1 MKKSAF
7 LSIFLLFLN
16 FFDFRITCTQPYK
29 ISYIKGLYGWLSS
42 YTPYYNSGCKAFFS
56 LPWQTEKGLVTTVQ
70 DLKNRTH
77 YASALRL
84 RFS

>member
-1 MKKSAF
+1 MVGC
-7 LSIFLLFLN
+7 LVTP
-16 FFDFRITCTQPYK
+16 RITIRGVK
-29 ISYIKGLYGWLSS
+29 L
-42 YTPYYNSGCKAFFS
+42 FFS

-84 RFS
+84 RFSPRFLRSHPPDNTTALI